1 MAGFYSAVD
10 ISQTLRGGDTDAEAR
25 SALLERIQAMAHAQ
39 SLLTRAGATEA
50 SVVDVVLQAT
60 AAFTTS
66 DERFRIGGPPV
77 MLSSKQALS
86 LSLALHELATNAVKY
101 GALSNEKGKVRIDW
115 TVGRPDTDDAFLL
128 RWIEEDGPEVQ
139 APTRKGLGSR
149 IIQTVLPYDFGG
161 EASLSYNPSG
171 LRFQLQ
177 TNMRQIGN
185 RPAQSDLPEQSAS
198 QAS

>member
-1 MAGFYSAVD
+1 VAGFYSAVD

-101 GALSNEKGKVRIDW
+101 GALSNEDGRVHVTWTLGPGPGPRQLRIVW
-115 TVGRPDTDDAFLL
+115 REIGGPPVSKPQRRGFGSRVIVGGLAHQLDGMVDLDFAPAGVICTIVFQLPPAGT
-128 RWIEEDGPEVQ
+128 EEEMMD
-139 APTRKGLGSR
+139 LGS
-149 IIQTVLPYDFGG
+149 
-161 EASLSYNPSG
+161 A
-171 LRFQLQ
+171 
-177 TNMRQIGN
+177 
-185 RPAQSDLPEQSAS
+185 A
-198 QAS
+198 